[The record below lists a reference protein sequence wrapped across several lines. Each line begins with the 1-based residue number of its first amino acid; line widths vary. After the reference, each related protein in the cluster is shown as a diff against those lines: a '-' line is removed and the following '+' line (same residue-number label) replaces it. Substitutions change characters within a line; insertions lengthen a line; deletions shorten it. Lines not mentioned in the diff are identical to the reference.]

1 MKTMNPP
8 IILVAANPKTLI
20 TFWFVFSMYHPRCPI
35 GNYIVHKYINLKY
48 TYCNAAEFT
57 NKFSILKFFS
67 ILQVAKTN
75 TAQDVISQALNKS
88 RKDSVGECR
97 IPENYVLVS

>member
-1 MKTMNPP
+1 MLHNSQKNFHFE
-8 IILVAANPKTLI
+8 I
-20 TFWFVFSMYHPRCPI
+20 
-35 GNYIVHKYINLKY
+35 
-48 TYCNAAEFT
+48 
-57 NKFSILKFFS
+57 FFS